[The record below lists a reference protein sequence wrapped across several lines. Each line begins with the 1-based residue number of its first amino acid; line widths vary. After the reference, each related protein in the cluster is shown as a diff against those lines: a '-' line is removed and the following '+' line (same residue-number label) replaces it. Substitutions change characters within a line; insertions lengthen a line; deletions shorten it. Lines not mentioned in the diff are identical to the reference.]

1 MRKSRSLLCLFLCI
15 VFLLT
20 GCGLVS
26 GDFPYVRDTT
36 GAISY
41 KDILS
46 TDAPNS
52 EETRTT
58 NDTVIPSTDEPIG
71 TIPAG
76 SFFEIHFID
85 VGQADAALV
94 LCDGEALLIDG
105 GNKED
110 SSLIYA
116 YLKEHGIEH
125 LTAIVCTHG
134 HGDHVGGLA
143 GALNYA
149 TVGTAYCSVT
159 EYDSAAFR
167 NFVKYLDQ
175 QGKTITVPEPGDT
188 FTIGAASATVI
199 GPLSPSDE
207 PNNQSIVLM
216 IQYGST
222 RFLFTGDAELE
233 EENEILDA
241 GYDIKCDLLKVGH
254 HGSQSSTGYR
264 WLREAA
270 PAYAVIS
277 VGTDNSYGHPT
288 EDVLSRLRD
297 AEVTVY
303 RTDLQGH
310 IICSSDG
317 STLSFRT
324 ERNSDADTLAG
335 AGEGS
340 VHTAATEAYETD
352 NNPSDNGP
360 SAEDP
365 EVSESSS
372 AVKFVCNTNTMK
384 FHYPDCSSV
393 DQMAEHNKWET
404 DTPRDDLIA
413 QGYSP
418 CGRCDP

>member
-1 MRKSRSLLCLFLCI
+1 M
-15 VFLLT
+15 
-20 GCGLVS
+20 
-26 GDFPYVRDTT
+26 
-36 GAISY
+36 
-41 KDILS
+41 
-46 TDAPNS
+46 
-52 EETRTT
+52 
-58 NDTVIPSTDEPIG
+58 
-71 TIPAG
+71 
-76 SFFEIHFID
+76 
-85 VGQADAALV
+85 
-94 LCDGEALLIDG
+94 
-105 GNKED
+105 
-110 SSLIYA
+110 
-116 YLKEHGIEH
+116 
-125 LTAIVCTHG
+125 
-134 HGDHVGGLA
+134 
-143 GALNYA
+143 
-149 TVGTAYCSVT
+149 
-159 EYDSAAFR
+159 
-167 NFVKYLDQ
+167 KYLDQ
-175 QGKTITVPEPGDT
+175 QGKTITVPEPVDT

-340 VHTAATEAYETD
+340 IHTADTEAYETD
-352 NNPSDNGP
+352 NNPSDTVP

-365 EVSESSS
+365 AATETSS

-384 FHYPDCSSV
+384 FHYPNCSSV

-404 DTPRDDLIA
+404 DTPREDLIA
-413 QGYSP
+413 QGYAP